1 MRHYREGFAESK
13 LLADQVLAEV
23 VQRGVRPNPI
33 NFMVWYEYLLKRDPF
48 VVDQLAAATEYES
61 VAVELFNHIVS
72 RICVMNE
79 IDGIVLKLVNEIISD
94 IDGWE
99 HNLSAHSEILEKALT
114 SLSSKTNDVSV
125 AAYVVQSVVESIK
138 ELTTN
143 AKGMKSKMEAVRSE
157 VDTLKKQL
165 EMSFKEAHTDPLTGI
180 GNRRA
185 MDKFIA
191 EQLDESKSDIF
202 SCIILDIDHFKRI
215 NDQHGHMVGDSVLRF
230 IAKLLKQASKGQDFV
245 GRFGGEEFILLLPDT
260 SAANAFTFAE
270 KLRKLLQ
277 ETNLKLRNTTTTLQF
292 TASVGVSTY
301 RKGELAT
308 DFINRADNA
317 LYIAKATGRN
327 RVVDEIEA
335 TNTKLPKP

>member
-1 MRHYREGFAESK
+1 MRHYKESFAESK
-13 LLADQVLAEV
+13 QLAEKV
-23 VQRGVRPNPI
+23 FEEVIQRGVRPNPI
-33 NFMVWYEYLLKRDPF
+33 NFMVWYEYLLKRDAF
-48 VVDQLAAATEYES
+48 IVDRLSDAQDHEA

-79 IDGIVLKLVNEIISD
+79 IDGMVLKLVNDIIGD
-94 IDGWE
+94 MDNWE
-99 HNLSAHSEILEKALT
+99 VNLSTHTQVLEQALA
-114 SLSSKTNDVSV
+114 SLANKTNDIALAS
-125 AAYVVQSVVESIK
+125 YVVQNVVSSVK
-138 ELTTN
+138 ELTGS

-165 EMSFKEAHTDPLTGI
+165 EMSYKEAHTDPLTGI

-185 MDKFIA
+185 MDKFLA
-191 EQLDESKSDIF
+191 EQLNEDEVDHF
-202 SCIILDIDHFKRI
+202 SCIILDIDYFKRI

-230 IAKLLKQASKGQDFV
+230 IAKLLQQASKGQDFV
-245 GRFGGEEFILLLPDT
+245 GRFGGEEFILLLPKT
-260 SAANAFTFAE
+260 SAVNAYAFAE

-277 ETNLKLRNTTTTLQF
+277 ETNLKLRNTQSTLKV

-301 RKGELAT
+301 HKGEAVS

-317 LYIAKATGRN
+317 LYVAKATGRN

-335 TNTKLPKP
+335 SNSKA

>member
-99 HNLSAHSEILEKALT
+99 HNLSTHSEILEKALS

-191 EQLDESKSDIF
+191 EQLE
-202 SCIILDIDHFKRI
+202 DIDHFKRI